1 MSRQEKAAQAG
12 KARNWNE
19 VTPMSLYSR
28 HVLPLLTHLAMRNK
42 AMAAERARWIP
53 MATGVVLEI
62 GMGSGLNVPFY
73 GTNVAKL
80 YALEPSEQLR
90 LMAIPRATR
99 AAFPVEFLAASA
111 EAIPL
116 PAASVEWL
124 VTTWTLCSIANPVAA
139 LREFQ
144 RVLRPEGRVMFV
156 EHGRS
161 PDPGVLRWQDW
172 LTPVW
177 RRLAGG
183 CHLNRPIDRMIVE
196 AGFAIEELERGYIR
210 GPRFGAYL
218 YRGFARSCLPRS
230 RGPLTDAATSPRD
243 RGRPVKAERSG

>member
-73 GTNVAKL
+73 GPNVAKL

-99 AAFPVEFLAASA
+99 AAFPVELLAASA

-116 PAASVEWL
+116 PPASVEWL
-124 VTTWTLCSIANPVAA
+124 VTTWTLCSIADPVAA

-144 RVLRPEGRVMFV
+144 RVLRPEGRVLFV

-161 PDPGVLRWQDW
+161 PMAGLADSGLAKAGRGLPSESAHRSHD
-172 LTPVW
+172 
-177 RRLAGG
+177 RRG
-183 CHLNRPIDRMIVE
+183 
-196 AGFAIEELERGYIR
+196 
-210 GPRFGAYL
+210 RF
-218 YRGFARSCLPRS
+218 
-230 RGPLTDAATSPRD
+230 RD
-243 RGRPVKAERSG
+243 RGAGAGLHPRTTLRCLSVSGVREILPATVARTPH